1 MPAGLQQLTK
11 GHQKPMSEYEL
22 LDFHVEAEIA
32 TITLNRPDA
41 ANAFNLTMATELNHA
56 ANRCAHNPGVRV
68 VVLCANGKL
77 FSAGGDLSVM
87 SDAGNQVDAA
97 LKQLTDQ
104 LHGAFS
110 TLMRMRAPLIVAV
123 HGAAAGIGLS
133 LALIG
138 DITIA
143 SEKASFT
150 LAYTAAG
157 LSPDGG
163 ATYLLPRVVGIKRA
177 KEMMIT
183 NRRLSAA
190 EALDWG
196 MVNQVVAADD
206 LLDETAATAKSI
218 AQGATN
224 AFGSVK
230 SLLLS
235 SFTESFESQMVLE
248 VEAIAEN
255 AMSENGREGIRAFLE
270 KRQPDFKV

>member
-1 MPAGLQQLTK
+1 
-11 GHQKPMSEYEL
+11 MSEYDL
-22 LDFHVEAEIA
+22 LDFEIDNAIA

-41 ANAFNLTMATELNHA
+41 ANAFNLALATELNQA
-56 ANRCAHNPGVRV
+56 ANRCMHDSEVRV

-87 SDAGNQVDAA
+87 SEAGDRVDAA
-97 LKQLTDQ
+97 LKLLTDQ
-104 LHGAFS
+104 LHTAFS

-123 HGAAAGIGLS
+123 NGAAAGIGLS

-163 ATYLLPRVVGIKRA
+163 ATYLLPKIIGIKRA
-177 KEMMIT
+177 KEMMIS
-183 NRRLSAA
+183 NRRLSAT

-196 MVNQVVAADD
+196 IVNRVVAPEA
-206 LLDETAATAKSI
+206 LHDETAAMAKTV

-230 SLLLS
+230 SLVLS
-235 SFTESFESQMVLE
+235 GFTESFESQMVLE
-248 VEAIAEN
+248 VEEITRN
-255 AMSENGREGIRAFLE
+255 AMSRDGQEGIQAFLQ
-270 KRQPDFKV
+270 KRRPDFNG

>member
-1 MPAGLQQLTK
+1 MNQYNFLDLQID
-11 GHQKPMSEYEL
+11 G
-22 LDFHVEAEIA
+22 AIA

-41 ANAFNLTMATELNHA
+41 ANAFNLVLATELNHA
-56 ANRCAHNPGVRV
+56 AIVCQHNPNIRV
-68 VVLCANGKL
+68 VVLTGNGKL

-87 SDAGNQVDAA
+87 YEAGDQVDVA

-123 HGAAAGIGLS
+123 NGAAAGIGLS

-138 DITIA
+138 DITLA

-163 ATYLLPRVVGIKRA
+163 ATYLLPKIVGIKRA

-183 NRRLSAA
+183 NRKLSAT

-196 MVNQVVAADD
+196 MVNQVTAPDA
-206 LLDETAATAKSI
+206 LLDEAQSLAQSI

-230 SLLLS
+230 SLVLS
-235 SFTESFESQMVLE
+235 SFSESLESQMALE
-248 VEAIAEN
+248 VEALARN
-255 AMSENGREGIRAFLE
+255 AMSQDGREGIEAFLE
-270 KRQPDFKV
+270 KRRPEFKG

>member
-1 MPAGLQQLTK
+1 
-11 GHQKPMSEYEL
+11 MSEYNL
-22 LDFHVEAEIA
+22 LDFNIDGAVA
-32 TITLNRPDA
+32 TITLNRPEA
-41 ANAFNLTMATELNHA
+41 ANAFNLELATELNHA
-56 ANRCAHNPGVRV
+56 AAVCQHNRNIRAVILTG
-68 VVLCANGKL
+68 NGKL

-87 SDAGNQVDAA
+87 SEAGDQVDAA

-104 LHGAFS
+104 LHSAFS

-123 HGAAAGIGLS
+123 NGAAAGIGLS

-143 SEKASFT
+143 SEKASVT

-163 ATYLLPRVVGIKRA
+163 ATYLLPRIVGIKRA
-177 KEMMIT
+177 REMMIT
-183 NRRLSAA
+183 NRRLTAA

-196 MVNQVVAADD
+196 MVNLVVAPGA
-206 LLDETAATAKSI
+206 LLDETLVLAKSI

-235 SFTESFESQMVLE
+235 SFNESFESQMVLE
-248 VEAIAEN
+248 VEAIVRN
-255 AMSENGREGIRAFLE
+255 AMSKDGQEGIQAFLN
-270 KRQPDFKV
+270 KRPPEFKG

>member
-1 MPAGLQQLTK
+1 
-11 GHQKPMSEYEL
+11 MSEYSL
-22 LDFHVEAEIA
+22 LEFNIDGGIA
-32 TITLNRPDA
+32 TITLNRPDS
-41 ANAFNLTMATELNHA
+41 ANAFNLVLATELNHA
-56 ANRCAHNPGVRV
+56 ANRCMHDPGIRV
-68 VVLCANGKL
+68 VVLAARGKL

-87 SDAGNQVDAA
+87 SEAGDHVDAA

-104 LHGAFS
+104 LHAAFS

-123 HGAAAGIGLS
+123 NGAAAGIGLS

-163 ATYLLPRVVGIKRA
+163 STYLLPKVIGIKRA

-196 MVNQVVAADD
+196 MVNQVVAPEA
-206 LLDETAATAKSI
+206 LNDETLTLANSL

-230 SLLLS
+230 SLVLS
-235 SFTESFESQMVLE
+235 SFSESFESQMVLE
-248 VEAIAEN
+248 VEAIARN
-255 AMSENGREGIRAFLE
+255 AMSEDGREGIQAFLN
-270 KRQPDFKV
+270 KRSPVFKG

>member
-1 MPAGLQQLTK
+1 
-11 GHQKPMSEYEL
+11 MSEYSL
-22 LDFHVEAEIA
+22 LDFKIDGGIA
-32 TITLNRPDA
+32 TITLNRPEA
-41 ANAFNLTMATELNHA
+41 ANAFNLELATELNQA
-56 ANRCAHNPGVRV
+56 ATVCQHNPNIRA
-68 VVLCANGKL
+68 VVLTGNGKL
-77 FSAGGDLSVM
+77 FSAGGDLTVM
-87 SDAGNQVDAA
+87 SEAGDQVDAA

-104 LHGAFS
+104 LHSAFS

-123 HGAAAGIGLS
+123 NGAAAGIGLS
-133 LALIG
+133 LALLG
-138 DITIA
+138 DFTIA

-183 NRRLSAA
+183 NRRLTAT
-190 EALDWG
+190 EALEWG
-196 MVNQVVAADD
+196 VVNQVVAPEA
-206 LLDETAATAKSI
+206 LLDETQALAKSV

-235 SFTESFESQMVLE
+235 SFNESFESQMVLE
-248 VEAIAEN
+248 VEAIARN
-255 AMSENGREGIRAFLE
+255 AMSKDGQEGIQAFLE
-270 KRQPDFKV
+270 KRRPEFKG

>member
-1 MPAGLQQLTK
+1 
-11 GHQKPMSEYEL
+11 MSEYSL
-22 LDFHVEAEIA
+22 LDFEIDGGIA
-32 TITLNRPDA
+32 TITLNRPEA
-41 ANAFNLTMATELNHA
+41 ANAFNLELATELNQA
-56 ANRCAHNPGVRV
+56 ASVCQYNPNIRA
-68 VVLCANGKL
+68 VVLTGNGKL
-77 FSAGGDLSVM
+77 FSAGGDLTVM
-87 SDAGNQVDAA
+87 SEAGDQVDAA

-123 HGAAAGIGLS
+123 NGAAAGIGLS
-133 LALIG
+133 LALLG
-138 DITIA
+138 DFTIA

-183 NRRLSAA
+183 NRRLTAT
-190 EALDWG
+190 EALEWG
-196 MVNQVVAADD
+196 VVNQVVAPEA
-206 LLDETAATAKSI
+206 LLDETQALAKSV

-235 SFTESFESQMVLE
+235 SFNESFESQMVLE
-248 VEAIAEN
+248 VEAIARN
-255 AMSENGREGIRAFLE
+255 AMSKDGREGIQAFLQ
-270 KRQPDFKV
+270 KRRPEFKG

>member
-1 MPAGLQQLTK
+1 MRAQLLQERH
-11 GHQKPMSEYEL
+11 GIMSEYNL
-22 LDFHVEAEIA
+22 LDFKIDGAIA

-41 ANAFNLTMATELNHA
+41 ANAFNLELATELNHA
-56 ANRCAHNPGVRV
+56 ANVCQYNPNIRA
-68 VVLCANGKL
+68 VVLTGKGKL

-87 SDAGNQVDAA
+87 SEAGDQVDAA

-104 LHGAFS
+104 LHSAFS

-123 HGAAAGIGLS
+123 NGPAAGIGLS

-163 ATYLLPRVVGIKRA
+163 STYLLPRVVGIKRA

-183 NRRLSAA
+183 NRRLTAA
-190 EALDWG
+190 EALEWG
-196 MVNQVVAADD
+196 MINQVVAPEV
-206 LLDETAATAKSI
+206 LLDETLTLAKSI

-230 SLLLS
+230 SLVLS
-235 SFTESFESQMVLE
+235 SFCESFESQMVLE
-248 VEAIAEN
+248 VEAISRN
-255 AMSENGREGIRAFLE
+255 AMSKDGQEGIQAFLN
-270 KRQPDFKV
+270 KRQPEFKG

>member
-1 MPAGLQQLTK
+1 MTG
-11 GHQKPMSEYEL
+11 S
-22 LDFHVEAEIA
+22 
-32 TITLNRPDA
+32 
-41 ANAFNLTMATELNHA
+41 
-56 ANRCAHNPGVRV
+56 
-68 VVLCANGKL
+68 GKL

-87 SDAGNQVDAA
+87 FEAGDQVDAA

-123 HGAAAGIGLS
+123 NGAAAGIGLS

-163 ATYLLPRVVGIKRA
+163 STYLLPKIVGIKRA

-196 MVNQVVAADD
+196 MVNQVVAPEA
-206 LLDETAATAKSI
+206 LIDETLTLAKSI
-218 AQGATN
+218 AQGATS

-235 SFTESFESQMVLE
+235 SFNESFESQMVLE
-248 VEAIAEN
+248 VEAISRN
-255 AMSENGREGIRAFLE
+255 AMSEDGQEGIQAFLN
-270 KRQPDFKV
+270 KRPPEFKG

>member
-1 MPAGLQQLTK
+1 
-11 GHQKPMSEYEL
+11 MSEYSL
-22 LDFHVEAEIA
+22 LDFQIDGEIA
-32 TITLNRPDA
+32 RITLNRPEA
-41 ANAFNLTMATELNHA
+41 ANTFNLELATELNQA
-56 ANRCAHNPGVRV
+56 ATVCQHNPNIRA
-68 VVLCANGKL
+68 VVLTGNGKL
-77 FSAGGDLSVM
+77 FSAGGDLTVM
-87 SDAGNQVDAA
+87 SEAGDQVDAA

-123 HGAAAGIGLS
+123 NGAAAGIGLS
-133 LALIG
+133 LALLG
-138 DITIA
+138 DFTIA

-183 NRRLSAA
+183 NRRLTAT
-190 EALDWG
+190 EALEWG
-196 MVNQVVAADD
+196 VVNQVVAPEA
-206 LLDETAATAKSI
+206 LLDETQALAKSV

-235 SFTESFESQMVLE
+235 SFNESFESQMVLE
-248 VEAIAEN
+248 VEAIARN
-255 AMSENGREGIRAFLE
+255 AMSKDGQEGIQAFLE
-270 KRQPDFKV
+270 KRRPEFKG

>member
-1 MPAGLQQLTK
+1 
-11 GHQKPMSEYEL
+11 MSEYNL
-22 LDFHVEAEIA
+22 LDFQIDSAIA
-32 TITLNRPDA
+32 TITLNRPDS
-41 ANAFNLTMATELNHA
+41 ANAFNLALATELNQV
-56 ANRCAHNPGVRV
+56 ANRCMHDPSVRA

-87 SDAGNQVDAA
+87 SEAGDQVDAA

-123 HGAAAGIGLS
+123 NGAAAGIGLS

-163 ATYLLPRVVGIKRA
+163 ATYLLPKIIGIKRA

-196 MVNQVVAADD
+196 MVNKVVAPEA
-206 LLDETAATAKSI
+206 LSDETAATAKTI
-218 AQGATN
+218 AQGPTN
-224 AFGSVK
+224 AYGSVK

-235 SFTESFESQMVLE
+235 GFSETFESQMVLE
-248 VEAIAEN
+248 VEAIARN
-255 AMSENGREGIRAFLE
+255 AMSADGREGIQAFLN
-270 KRQPDFKV
+270 KRKPGFKG

>member
-1 MPAGLQQLTK
+1 MG
-11 GHQKPMSEYEL
+11 EYKL
-22 LDFHVEAEIA
+22 LEFEVKSGVA

-41 ANAFNLTMATELNHA
+41 SNAFNLALASELNHV
-56 ANRCAHNPGVRV
+56 ANGCMHDTNIRV
-68 VVLCANGKL
+68 VVLNANGKL

-87 SDAGNQVDAA
+87 SEAGDQVDAA
-97 LKQLTDQ
+97 LIQLTDQ
-104 LHGAFS
+104 LHTAIS

-123 HGAAAGIGLS
+123 NGAAAGIGLS

-163 ATYLLPRVVGIKRA
+163 STYLLPRVIGIKRA

-183 NRRLSAA
+183 NRRLTAV

-196 MVNQVVAADD
+196 LVNQVVAAES
-206 LLDETAATAKSI
+206 LQNETMALASSI

-235 SFTESFESQMVLE
+235 SYSESLESQMVLE
-248 VEAIAEN
+248 VEAIARN
-255 AMSENGREGIRAFLE
+255 AMSTDGREGIQAFLN
-270 KRQPDFKV
+270 KRQPKFNG

>member
-1 MPAGLQQLTK
+1 
-11 GHQKPMSEYEL
+11 MSQYNL
-22 LDFHVEAEIA
+22 LDFQIDGAIA

-41 ANAFNLTMATELNHA
+41 ANAFNLEMAIELNHA
-56 ANRCAHNPGVRV
+56 AIVCQHNPNLRA
-68 VVLCANGKL
+68 VVLTGNGKL

-87 SDAGNQVDAA
+87 SEAGDQVDAA

-104 LHGAFS
+104 LHTAFS

-123 HGAAAGIGLS
+123 NGAAAGIGLS

-138 DITIA
+138 DFTIA

-163 ATYLLPRVVGIKRA
+163 ATYLLPKIVGIKRA

-196 MVNQVVAADD
+196 MVNQVVAAET
-206 LLDETAATAKSI
+206 LQDETMKLTKSI

-230 SLLLS
+230 SLMLS
-235 SFTESFESQMVLE
+235 SFSESFESQMALE
-248 VEAIAEN
+248 VEAITRN
-255 AMSENGREGIRAFLE
+255 AMSKDGQEGIQAFLN
-270 KRQPDFKV
+270 KRQPEFKG

>member
-1 MPAGLQQLTK
+1 
-11 GHQKPMSEYEL
+11 MSEYSL
-22 LDFHVEAEIA
+22 LDFKIDGGIA
-32 TITLNRPDA
+32 TITLNRPEA
-41 ANAFNLTMATELNHA
+41 ANAFNLELATELNQA
-56 ANRCAHNPGVRV
+56 ATVCQHNPNIRA
-68 VVLCANGKL
+68 VVLSGNGKL
-77 FSAGGDLSVM
+77 FSAGGDLTVM
-87 SDAGNQVDAA
+87 SEAGDQVDAA

-123 HGAAAGIGLS
+123 NGAAAGIGLS
-133 LALIG
+133 LALLG
-138 DITIA
+138 DFTIA

-183 NRRLSAA
+183 NRRLTAT
-190 EALDWG
+190 EALEWG
-196 MVNQVVAADD
+196 VVNQVVAPET
-206 LLDETAATAKSI
+206 LLDETQALAKSV

-235 SFTESFESQMVLE
+235 SFNESFESQMVLE
-248 VEAIAEN
+248 VEAIARN
-255 AMSENGREGIRAFLE
+255 AMSKDGQEGIQAFLE
-270 KRQPDFKV
+270 KRRPEFKG

>member
-1 MPAGLQQLTK
+1 
-11 GHQKPMSEYEL
+11 MSEYSL
-22 LDFHVEAEIA
+22 LDFKIDGGIA
-32 TITLNRPDA
+32 TITLNRPEA
-41 ANAFNLTMATELNHA
+41 ANAFNLELATELNQA
-56 ANRCAHNPGVRV
+56 ATVCQHNPNIRA
-68 VVLCANGKL
+68 VVLTGNGKL
-77 FSAGGDLSVM
+77 FSAGGDLTVM
-87 SDAGNQVDAA
+87 SEAGDQVDAA

-123 HGAAAGIGLS
+123 NGAAAGIGLS
-133 LALIG
+133 LALLG
-138 DITIA
+138 DFTIA

-183 NRRLSAA
+183 NRRLTAT
-190 EALDWG
+190 EALEWG
-196 MVNQVVAADD
+196 VVNQVVAPEA
-206 LLDETAATAKSI
+206 LLDETQALAKSV

-235 SFTESFESQMVLE
+235 SFNESFESQMVLE
-248 VEAIAEN
+248 VEAIARN
-255 AMSENGREGIRAFLE
+255 AMSKDGQEGIQAFLE
-270 KRQPDFKV
+270 KRRPEFKG

>member
-1 MPAGLQQLTK
+1 
-11 GHQKPMSEYEL
+11 MSEYNL
-22 LDFHVEAEIA
+22 LGFQIDGGIA

-41 ANAFNLTMATELNHA
+41 ANAFNLELATEFNRA
-56 ANRCAHNPGVRV
+56 ATICQQNPNVRA
-68 VVLCANGKL
+68 VLLTSNGKL
-77 FSAGGDLSVM
+77 FCAGGDLSDM
-87 SDAGNQVDAA
+87 YEAGDQVDAA

-123 HGAAAGIGLS
+123 NGAAAGIGLS

-143 SEKASFT
+143 SDKASFT

-163 ATYLLPRVVGIKRA
+163 SSYLLPKVVGIKRA

-196 MVNQVVAADD
+196 MVNQVVPPEALFNEAST
-206 LLDETAATAKSI
+206 LAKSI
-218 AQGATN
+218 ALGATN

-230 SLLLS
+230 SLVLS
-235 SFTESFESQMVLE
+235 SFSESLESQMVLE
-248 VEAIAEN
+248 AEALGRN
-255 AMSENGREGIRAFLE
+255 AMSRDGQEGIQAFLN
-270 KRQPDFKV
+270 KRQPKFNG

>member
-1 MPAGLQQLTK
+1 
-11 GHQKPMSEYEL
+11 MSEYNL
-22 LDFHVEAEIA
+22 LNFQIDDAIA

-41 ANAFNLTMATELNHA
+41 ANAFNLELATELNHA
-56 ANRCAHNPGVRV
+56 AIVCQHNPNIRV
-68 VVLCANGKL
+68 VVLTGNGKL
-77 FSAGGDLSVM
+77 FSAGGDLSIM
-87 SDAGNQVDAA
+87 FEAGDQVDAL

-104 LHGAFS
+104 LHVAFS

-123 HGAAAGIGLS
+123 NGAAAGIGLS

-163 ATYLLPRVVGIKRA
+163 ATYLLPKVVGIKRA

-190 EALDWG
+190 EALEWG
-196 MVNQVVAADD
+196 MVNRVVAPEA
-206 LLDETAATAKSI
+206 LLDETLAMAKSI

-224 AFGSVK
+224 AFASVK
-230 SLLLS
+230 SLVLS
-235 SFTESFESQMVLE
+235 SFSESLESQMVLE
-248 VEAIAEN
+248 VEALARN
-255 AMSENGREGIRAFLE
+255 AMSKDGQEGIQSFLE
-270 KRQPDFKV
+270 KRQPEFKG